1 MANVL
6 IIGGS
11 RGIGAACVRRFAAR
25 GDRVAFTYNTSAD
38 AAHALAAEL
47 GCRAGDEIHDSASAL
62 VSDHRCRALKC
73 DVRDAESVDAAVA
86 EAICA
91 LGTIDAL
98 VTCAG
103 VAHFALAQDTTE
115 RDLMRVVDTDLCG
128 TFRACRA
135 VIPHMVREKRGRI
148 VTVASMWGEVG
159 ASCESAYS
167 AAKGGVIALT
177 KALAKEL
184 APSGITVNCVS
195 PGVIDTD
202 MNAALSPDALT
213 SLAAE
218 TPLGRIGS
226 PDEVAAAVAFF
237 ASDDASFIT
246 GQVLGANGGYII

>member
-1 MANVL
+1 MLNVL
-6 IIGGS
+6 IIGGA

-38 AAHALAAEL
+38 AARALAADG
-47 GCRAGDEIHDSASAL
+47 GCRAI
-62 VSDHRCRALKC
+62 RC
-73 DVRDAESVDAAVA
+73 DVCDADSVDRAVS
-86 EAICA
+86 EALCA
-91 LGTIDAL
+91 LGTVDAL
-98 VTCAG
+98 VVCAG
-103 VAHFALAQDTTE
+103 VAHFALAQDTSE
-115 RDLMRVVDTDLCG
+115 RDLMRVIDTDLCG

-184 APSGITVNCVS
+184 APSGITANCVS

-202 MNAALSPDALT
+202 MNAALSPDALA
-213 SLAAE
+213 SLAAD
-218 TPLGRIGS
+218 TPLGRIGT
-226 PDEVAAAVAFF
+226 PDEVAAAAAFL
-237 ASDDASFIT
+237 ASDDASFVT
-246 GQVLGANGGYII
+246 GQVLGVSGGYII

>member
-1 MANVL
+1 MSNVL
-6 IIGGS
+6 IFGGS
-11 RGIGAACVRRFAAR
+11 RGIGAACVRRFADL
-25 GDRVAFTYNTSAD
+25 GDNVAFTYNTSAD
-38 AAHALAAEL
+38 AAHDLAAEI
-47 GCRAGDEIHDSASAL
+47 GCRAIQ
-62 VSDHRCRALKC
+62 C
-73 DVRDAESVDAAVA
+73 DVRDPDSVDNAVA
-86 EAICA
+86 EALCA
-91 LGTIDAL
+91 LGSIDVL

-103 VAHFALAQDTTE
+103 VAHFALAQDTDE
-115 RDLMRVVDTDLCG
+115 RDLARVVDTDLCG

-135 VIPHMVREKRGRI
+135 VIPHMVRAKRGRI

-202 MNAALSPDALT
+202 MNSALSPDALA

-226 PDEVAAAVAFF
+226 PDEVAAAVAFL
-237 ASDDASFIT
+237 ASDGASFIT
-246 GQVLGANGGYII
+246 GQILGTSGGYII

>member
-1 MANVL
+1 MNNIL
-6 IIGGS
+6 IIGGAK
-11 RGIGAACVRRFAAR
+11 GIGSACVRRFAGR

-38 AAHALAAEL
+38 AAHTLAAEL
-47 GCRAGDEIHDSASAL
+47 GCRAI
-62 VSDHRCRALKC
+62 RC
-73 DVRDAESVDAAVA
+73 DVRDASSVDNAVS
-86 EAICA
+86 EALCA
-91 LGTIDAL
+91 LGSFDAL

-103 VAHFALAQDTTE
+103 VAHFALAQDTDE
-115 RDLMRVVDTDLCG
+115 RDLARVVDADLLG

-195 PGVIDTD
+195 PGVIDTE
-202 MNAALSPDALT
+202 MNAALSADALAE
-213 SLAAE
+213 LAAE
-218 TPLGRIGS
+218 TPLGQIGT
-226 PDEVAAAVAFF
+226 PDDVAAAVAFL

-246 GQVLGANGGYII
+246 GQILGVNGGYVI

>member
-1 MANVL
+1 MSNVL

-11 RGIGAACVRRFAAR
+11 RGIGAACVRRFADL
-25 GDRVAFTYNTSAD
+25 GDNVAFTYNTSAD
-38 AAHALAAEL
+38 RAHDLAAEI
-47 GCRAGDEIHDSASAL
+47 GCRAI
-62 VSDHRCRALKC
+62 RC
-73 DVRDAESVDAAVA
+73 DVRDPDSVDNAVA
-86 EAICA
+86 EALCA
-91 LGTIDAL
+91 LGSIDVL

-103 VAHFALAQDTTE
+103 VAHFALAQDTDE
-115 RDLMRVVDTDLCG
+115 RDLVRVVDTDLCG

-135 VIPHMVREKRGRI
+135 VIPHMVRAKRGRI

-177 KALAKEL
+177 KSLAKEL

-202 MNAALSPDALT
+202 MNSALSPDALA

-226 PDEVAAAVAFF
+226 PDEVTAAVAFF
-237 ASDDASFIT
+237 ASSGASFIT
-246 GQVLGANGGYII
+246 GQVLGTSGGYII